1 MTEPTGSLYVISGPS
16 GVGKGTVCKALL
28 ACDDSLAY
36 SISATTRAKRVG
48 EIDGVHYHFLSK
60 EDFLQRVERGEFL
73 EWATV
78 YDNYYGTLKSFVQQK
93 MDAGQDVILEI
104 DTVGAK
110 QVRDLMPEAVLIFL
124 EPPSAEE
131 LLHRLQG
138 RDTDSAEEIAKRHK
152 CLDYELSQ
160 RVYYNYTVL
169 NDRVERAVE
178 EIRGIVASR
187 RSQNGG
193 QK

>member
-1 MTEPTGSLYVISGPS
+1 MSEPKGSLYVISGPS

-48 EIDGVHYHFLSK
+48 EIDGVHYHFLTR

-78 YDNYYGTLKSFVQQK
+78 YDNYYGTLKSFVEQQL
-93 MDAGQDVILEI
+93 ASGQDVILEI
-104 DTVGAK
+104 DTAGAR
-110 QVRDLMPEAVLIFL
+110 QVRELMPEAVLIFL

-138 RDTDSAEEIAKRHK
+138 RDTDSAEEIAKRQE
-152 CLDYELSQ
+152 CLAYELSQ

-169 NDRVERAVE
+169 NDQVERAVA
-178 EIRGIVASR
+178 EIRGIIAAR
-187 RSQNGG
+187 RPQNGG

>member
-36 SISATTRAKRVG
+36 SISATTRVRRDG
-48 EIDGVHYHFLSK
+48 EIDGVHYHFLTK

-110 QVRDLMPEAVLIFL
+110 QVRELMPEAVLIFL
-124 EPPSAEE
+124 EPPSADE

-138 RDTDSAEEIAKRHK
+138 RDTDSAEEIAKRQK

-178 EIRGIVASR
+178 EIRSIVASR

>member
-48 EIDGVHYHFLSK
+48 EIDGVHYHFLTK

-110 QVRDLMPEAVLIFL
+110 QVRELMPEAVLIFL
-124 EPPSAEE
+124 EPPSADE

-138 RDTDSAEEIAKRHK
+138 RDTDSAEEIAKRQK

-178 EIRGIVASR
+178 EIRSIVASR